1 MHRSA
6 LLLGRA
12 RFPGTLSSGWKQEE
26 LSGRETKERQ
36 TRHGAGCGLL
46 ERKVIGKRKLL
57 VDGALVEK
65 TPVLVLEVVP
75 LSVKTCYG
83 LSMTAGL
90 QGLEFCMG
98 SGWSLSELGH
108 SPELLHCSPSRA
120 CFSH

>member
-1 MHRSA
+1 MHRST

-26 LSGRETKERQ
+26 LSGREAKERQ
-36 TRHGAGCGLL
+36 TRHRAGCGLW

-65 TPVLVLEVVP
+65 TPVLVPEVIP
-75 LSVKTCYG
+75 LWVETCYG

-98 SGWSLSELGH
+98 SE
-108 SPELLHCSPSRA
+108 
-120 CFSH
+120 